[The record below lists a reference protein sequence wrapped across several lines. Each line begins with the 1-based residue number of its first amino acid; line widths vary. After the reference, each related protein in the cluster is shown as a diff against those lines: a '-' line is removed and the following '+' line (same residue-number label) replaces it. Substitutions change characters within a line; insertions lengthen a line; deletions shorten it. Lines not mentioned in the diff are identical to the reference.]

1 MAGLVFKSPIHPQNY
16 AGPGSDGGHSW
27 SDYMSSRSNNT
38 WYQNT
43 TGAAIQIGIGL
54 FTNKHIYIG
63 QATNNYVEVIHTG
76 SDPSEAMNAAIVP
89 DDHYYQTDGRR
100 DWTELR

>member
-1 MAGLVFKSPIHPQNY
+1 MAGLVFKSPIHPQFY
-16 AGPGSDGGHSW
+16 AGPGSDQGHSW
-27 SDYMSSRSNNT
+27 SDYSSSRSNNT

-54 FTNKHIYIG
+54 QTSKHLRVG
-63 QATNNYVEVIHTG
+63 SATNNYVEVVHTG
-76 SDPSEAMNAAIVP
+76 SDNSEAINAAIVP

>member
-1 MAGLVFKSPIHPQNY
+1 MSIVFKSPIHTQDY
-16 AGPGSDGGHSW
+16 AGPGSDSTHSW

-54 FTNKHIYIG
+54 FTSKHIYIG
-63 QATNNYVEVIHTG
+63 PATNNYVEVVHTG
-76 SDPSEAMNAAIVP
+76 GDYSESMNEPIIPVN
-89 DDHYYQTDGRR
+89 HYYQSGDKR
-100 DWTELR
+100 DWTEFR